1 MIVGTC
7 EQNIDCG
14 AEAVLTSTHNLCFG
28 AKIRKIGIPL
38 QTPQFYYI
46 KVGFRWVF
54 IAWICFP
61 DNLQEAVRKA
71 AAEAILVLTGAKDK
85 ETLFAYLDSH
95 GVTEGIYNSK
105 EDEVL

>member
-1 MIVGTC
+1 MLEPPRRGGSKEYPQSMFRSKNKKNWYTLA
-7 EQNIDCG
+7 N
-14 AEAVLTSTHNLCFG
+14 
-28 AKIRKIGIPL
+28 
-38 QTPQFYYI
+38 PQFYYI

-61 DNLQEAVRKA
+61 DTLQEAVRKA